1 MKRFAL
7 VCSGISAL
15 LFSLPLAAQQVPGS
29 IFIHKDWQ
37 LVCDNTRTCRAAG
50 NPAAEDEL
58 GISLVLTR
66 KAGKNQNI
74 TGDIELARDEHLGLL
89 KKLPA
94 RFALNM
100 RINGL
105 DAGRLMIDQKKNLHA
120 DLSEQQVALLIKS
133 LASDSKIEFVT
144 GDLRWHISDQGAAA
158 VFIKMDESQG
168 RLGTKTALVK
178 KGNKDEDTVLPALP
192 IPVVY
197 AASVSLPQAGD
208 DKFIATSYKAL
219 HKDLLSTLKG
229 DNYCA
234 DMQESGAGKT
244 KFAVTR
250 LSADKLLINTRC
262 SAGAYNTSDA
272 YWVVNEK
279 PPFQA
284 ALITVAATEY
294 KDGIISSTQLGSSVG
309 HCWFADKWTWD
320 GRQFVHTDAFSS
332 SMCGP
337 GPGSDRVLP
346 TYVSEVRSARP

>member
-7 VCSGISAL
+7 VLSGISVL
-15 LFSLPLAAQQVPGS
+15 LFSLPLTAQQMAGS
-29 IFIHKDWQ
+29 IFTHKDWQ

-66 KAGKNQNI
+66 KAGKNQNL
-74 TGDIELARDEHLGLL
+74 TGDIQLARDEHLGLL
-89 KKLPA
+89 KKLPV
-94 RFALNM
+94 RFSLSM
-100 RINGL
+100 RVNGL
-105 DAGRLMIDQKKNLHA
+105 DAGKLVIDQKKNLHA
-120 DLSEQQVALLIKS
+120 DLSEQQVDLLMKS
-133 LASDSKIEFVT
+133 LASDSKIEFLI

-158 VFIKMDESQG
+158 VFIKMDETQG
-168 RLGTKTALVK
+168 RLGTKTALIK

-192 IPVVY
+192 IPIIH
-197 AASVSLPQAGD
+197 AAPVSLPQAGD

-219 HKDLLSTLKG
+219 HKELLSTLTG

-234 DMQESGAGKT
+234 DMQESGTGKT

-262 SAGAYNTSDA
+262 SAGAYNTGDA
-272 YWVVNEK
+272 YWLVNEK

-284 ALITVAATEY
+284 ALVTVAATTY
-294 KDGIISSTQLGSSVG
+294 KDGIITATQLGSSAG
-309 HCWFADKWTWD
+309 HCWFSDKWTWD
-320 GRQFVHTDAFSS
+320 GKQFVHTDAFSS

-337 GPGSDRVLP
+337 GPGSDRVLA
-346 TYVSEVRSARP
+346 TFVSEVHRVGR